1 MSFDD
6 PKNPKFSPE
15 AMKEYE
21 DLLTRYPNKMAPL
34 LMVLHLA
41 EKEFSYLSTPVQ
53 EYVANLLELP
63 PSHVQGVSTFYT
75 MYKLKKKGR
84 RRIQYCATLSCAI
97 MGGEKVYD
105 HICKKLNL
113 ENHGVEEDGL
123 VSIEKAECLG
133 ACDLGPMMLV
143 NDETHGL
150 LTPEKF
156 DALYE
161 QWKKEDQHA

>member
-1 MSFDD
+1 MSFNDA
-6 PKNPKFSPE
+6 KNPKFSPE
-15 AMKEYE
+15 AMTEYE

-41 EKEFSYLSTPVQ
+41 ERQFSYLSIEVQ

-63 PSHVQGVSTFYT
+63 PSHVQGVATFYT
-75 MYKLKKKGR
+75 MYKRKQKGR
-84 RRIQYCATLSCAI
+84 RRIQYCATLTCAI
-97 MGGEKVYD
+97 MGAEKVYD
-105 HICKKLNL
+105 HICKKLDL
-113 ENHGVEEDGL
+113 KNHGVEEDGL
-123 VSIEKAECLG
+123 VSIEKVECLG

-143 NDETHGL
+143 NDETHGN

-161 QWKKEDQHA
+161 QWKKEDQNA